1 MNSMELKA
9 RAKIN
14 LSLDVLGKR
23 ADGYHEVRMLMQ
35 TVELHDTV
43 YLEEAGKGIIDVE
56 CDCQGIPAG
65 RGNIAYKAA
74 ELFIAKYG
82 IGSGVRIRIE
92 KRIPA
97 AAGLAGGSAD
107 AAAVLKG
114 MNGMF
119 SLGLGQDSLMEL
131 GLSLGADVPYCIMGG
146 TALAEGLGEILTQL
160 GSMAGMDIVLVKPD
174 IDVSTA
180 WVYGNFDPDAVV
192 SRPDTDALLKAV
204 GEGRADALAAN
215 MANVLETVTAKKY
228 GIIGEIKGRLME
240 LGAMGSA
247 MTGSGPAVFGIFPD
261 RESAMRAY
269 TALKREGVWGESFL
283 TRAV

>member
-1 MNSMELKA
+1 MNSLGLKA

-14 LSLDVLGKR
+14 ISLDVLGKR

-56 CDCQGIPAG
+56 CDCPEVPEG
-65 RGNIAYKAA
+65 RGNIAYRAA
-74 ELFIAKYG
+74 ELLIAKYG
-82 IGSGVRIRIE
+82 IGSGIRIKIE

-97 AAGLAGGSAD
+97 AAGLAGGSTD

-114 MNGMF
+114 MNRIF
-119 SLGLGQDSLMEL
+119 SLGLGQGSLMEL
-131 GLSLGADVPYCIMGG
+131 GLRLGADVPYCVMGG

-192 SRPDTDALLKAV
+192 SRPDTEALLKAV
-204 GEGRADALAAN
+204 GEGRPDALAAN
-215 MANVLETVTAKKY
+215 MINVLETVTAKRY
-228 GIIGEIKGRLME
+228 GIIGEIKRRLME
-240 LGAMGSA
+240 LGAMGSV
-247 MTGSGPAVFGIFPD
+247 MSGSGPAVFGIFPD
-261 RESAMRAY
+261 RESAVRAY
-269 TALKREGVWGESFL
+269 GTLKSERAWGESFL
-283 TRAV
+283 TRSV